1 MSATPTLSADPT
13 AFRRLQESLE
23 RPAAVFAELCTGDA
37 VAGDRAVAEAM
48 RAQSAAPGATVRAL
62 AVRFWRTLLASPE
75 IRLGPLPALPASLG
89 HLGRLPP
96 GLRVLVL
103 LKALS
108 GLSDIELAAML
119 GLSPAVCRKGLERAE
134 SLVGDAD
141 WQAWPPALATRV
153 QQVSPA
159 RLVNIA
165 SSRSVPAAS
174 PQWQEAASK
183 EMSVGRR
190 RALAGVVIGT
200 ALALATSY
208 WWPSEAGSGDGTP
221 KIRTRELAEEAP
233 KSRFD
238 AQAAIALHPDRALLE
253 IPEADAAIARDTAFY
268 AWYQAER
275 LGTAT
280 YEPPPPTFEA
290 PENATSSTDT
300 GGQDGP

>member
-1 MSATPTLSADPT
+1 MSAAPSLSSNPL

-37 VAGDRAVAEAM
+37 AAGDRAVAEAM
-48 RAQSAAPGATVRAL
+48 RAQVSDPGATVRAL
-62 AVRFWRTLLASPE
+62 AVRFWHGLLGSPD
-75 IRLGPLPALPASLG
+75 IRLGPLPALPAPLG

-103 LKALS
+103 LKLLS
-108 GLSDIELAAML
+108 GLNEVELAAL
-119 GLSPAVCRKGLERAE
+119 LARSPAVCRKALARAE
-134 SLVGDAD
+134 ALAGDQD
-141 WQAWPPALATRV
+141 WQAWPEALAMRV
-153 QQVSPA
+153 QAVPST

-165 SSRSVPAAS
+165 SWRSLPVAP
-174 PQWQEAASK
+174 PLWQEPVVGMSAWPRRTLAAVVA
-183 EMSVGRR
+183 MTGV
-190 RALAGVVIGT
+190 ALA
-200 ALALATSY
+200 ATY
-208 WWPSEAGSGDGTP
+208 WWPLGGYGDEP
-221 KIRTRELAEEAP
+221 RIRSRALAEEAP
-233 KSRFD
+233 RARFGD
-238 AQAAIALHPDRALLE
+238 ELAIAAHPDRTLLE

-300 GGQDGP
+300 GGQDAP

>member
-1 MSATPTLSADPT
+1 MPATPSLPADPT

-23 RPAAVFAELCTGDA
+23 RPAAVFAELCTGNA

-48 RAQSAAPGATVRAL
+48 RAQSSDPGATVRAL
-62 AVRFWRTLLASPE
+62 AVRFWRTLLSSPE
-75 IRLGPLPALPASLG
+75 IRLGPLPALPTSLG

-108 GLSDIELAAML
+108 GLSDVELAAL
-119 GLSPAVCRKGLERAE
+119 LTRSPAACRKALARAE
-134 SLVGDAD
+134 ALVGDVD

-165 SSRSVPAAS
+165 SWRSVPVPT
-174 PQWQEAASK
+174 PQWRGVSAQEIPA
-183 EMSVGRR
+183 GRR
-190 RALAGVVIGT
+190 RALAGVVVATAIG
-200 ALALATSY
+200 LAATY
-208 WWPSEAGSGDGTP
+208 WWPSISGSSEDAP
-221 KIRTRELAEEAP
+221 KIRTRPLAEEAP
-233 KSRFD
+233 KSRYD

-253 IPEADAAIARDTAFY
+253 IPDADAAIARDTAFY

-280 YEPPPPTFEA
+280 YEPPPPTFQA
-290 PENATSSTDT
+290 PENATSNTDM
-300 GGQDGP
+300 GGQDAP